1 MPCPQAK
8 ERDRALHNLPEASTN
23 PATQSKGMDSLRFS
37 LFMGERFGP

>member
-1 MPCPQAK
+1 MPCLQAK
-8 ERDRALHNLPEASTN
+8 ERDRALHNLPEASPN